1 MEIVFHLVSR
11 ILILLSVLHLRAGS
25 IVLYLRTKC
34 SNYNAV
40 WLHCTTTKIL
50 SLIRSFI
57 FSIRFPLTV
66 VCFSFHSFSKLFR
79 FIFVLQLFRWRSL
92 FQCLVCIGQVILFV
106 QVSNL
111 FHCIQNTSLIAIR
124 VMFVWQSSDPTKRSH
139 YLLLSHDFIY
149 LILRWVIVRFSLF
162 LPFLYFSLC
171 LWPMLSDSLKRAK
184 NFLFT
189 STSNQFYIQRYLK
202 QSKDPL
208 QSHGFLYC
216 HATLVWIDYSNK
228 LCIKLT
234 WYSTQNKEPKNK
246 M

>member
-11 ILILLSVLHLRAGS
+11 IFILLSVLHLQASPGS

-40 WLHCTTTKIL
+40 WLHCTATKIL

-57 FSIRFPLTV
+57 LSTIRFPLTV
-66 VCFSFHSFSKLFR
+66 LCFSFHSFSKLFR

-92 FQCLVCIGQVILFV
+92 FQCFVWFGLVCIGQVILFV

-149 LILRWVIVRFSLF
+149 LILRWVIVQFSLF
-162 LPFLYFSLC
+162 
-171 LWPMLSDSLKRAK
+171 
-184 NFLFT
+184 
-189 STSNQFYIQRYLK
+189 
-202 QSKDPL
+202 
-208 QSHGFLYC
+208 
-216 HATLVWIDYSNK
+216 
-228 LCIKLT
+228 
-234 WYSTQNKEPKNK
+234 
-246 M
+246 